1 MSSWCA
7 FCSSWSSSS
16 WERLFSVSASV
27 VVVAAAAAFLPAAAA
42 FFASIARSAWTR
54 FSFSASWAG
63 VGSIGGDCPMGTL

>member
-1 MSSWCA
+1 MNSWCA

-27 VVVAAAAAFLPAAAA
+27 VVVTAAAGFLPAAAA
-42 FFASIARSAWTR
+42 FFASIARSASTR

-63 VGSIGGDCPMGTL
+63 VGSIGGDCPMGTS

>member
-16 WERLFSVSASV
+16 WERLFSVSVSV
-27 VVVAAAAAFLPAAAA
+27 VVVVAAAAFLPAAAA
-42 FFASIARSAWTR
+42 FFASIAHSSWTR

-63 VGSIGGDCPMGTL
+63 VGSIGGDCPMGTS

>member
-27 VVVAAAAAFLPAAAA
+27 VVAAAAFLPAAAA
-42 FFASIARSAWTR
+42 FFASIAHSAWIR

-63 VGSIGGDCPMGTL
+63 VGSIGGDYPMGTS

>member
-1 MSSWCA
+1 M

-16 WERLFSVSASV
+16 WERLFSVSVSV
-27 VVVAAAAAFLPAAAA
+27 VVVVVVAAAAFLPAAAA

-63 VGSIGGDCPMGTL
+63 FGSIGGDCPMGTS

>member
-16 WERLFSVSASV
+16 WERLFSVSVSV
-27 VVVAAAAAFLPAAAA
+27 VVVAAAAVLLPAAAA
-42 FFASIARSAWTR
+42 FFVSIARSAWTH

-63 VGSIGGDCPMGTL
+63 VGSIGGDCPMGTS